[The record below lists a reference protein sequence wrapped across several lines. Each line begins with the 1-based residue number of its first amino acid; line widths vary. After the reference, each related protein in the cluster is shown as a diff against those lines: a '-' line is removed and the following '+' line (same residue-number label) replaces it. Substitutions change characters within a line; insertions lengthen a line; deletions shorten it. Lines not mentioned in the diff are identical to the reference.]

1 MRLRLPNATVAI
13 DADGALPPSLADGLA
28 DLTEPTLHQ
37 GIDAAAAPVRLLS
50 TEHGWT
56 MEVPPTGNPHLSATL
71 TSTAESDLLDFFVG
85 RLNRI
90 AFDSDPGRLHLH
102 AAAVELDGVG
112 VLLAGASGS
121 GKSTVTTEL
130 LRRGASYLTDECLT
144 ILPGSATAY
153 GYPKPITLKE
163 GSVRSLRSSGLTELD
178 SIEAAL
184 TGRSHLRA
192 SRLSSIVPY
201 SRVGI
206 IVSLR
211 FDPSVPPV
219 FAPISAAEA
228 GARLLADSLDGVRI
242 GVSAVEVIG
251 STLARSEAWEIV
263 YSDARTAADLIS
275 EIRPRLRPLHAI
287 PHWVERPRPPTAA
300 TSRIGDDAGIGTAPQ
315 VEDRSVRVVR
325 FDDGALLHDGL
336 TRSLVVLAP
345 EQVTRIEDLTPDA
358 EGETLLDL
366 APALGGPV
374 VVASFRHDSLA
385 FGLPGRPLTTP
396 PGARP
401 IDAAMVDAATEGRC
415 TGVLVDQIVRG
426 RAADAATTTDAAHR
440 RHLAGQSTCFLLERE
455 LPALVDLLVGAG
467 VAPVLLKGPVSAHDG
482 PAPSFLR
489 DFGDLDLLIPPSQ
502 IDAAVTAL
510 IDAGSERVFPSVSPD
525 FDRRFSK
532 SVTLQRRFTGD
543 WARQPPPMHELDLH
557 RTLAPGPFG
566 ELIPLD
572 ELHAWAVPVR
582 IHDRWYRSL
591 HPDHRFLHACLHV
604 ALGSP
609 VPRLHSLRELIAA
622 APRTPAGA
630 EAAVTAAKQWGIAV
644 VVRRAVS
651 LADTTYPGSVTPE
664 LRAALAAAGGRRLD
678 HLLLASY
685 HHERHLY
692 SLPAVATLPVLRSW
706 RDRRDFI
713 AAHLRSRSARDEA

>member
-1 MRLRLPNATVAI
+1 MRLRLPNATVDI
-13 DADGALPPSLADGLA
+13 DADGALPSSLVDGLA
-28 DLTEPTLHQ
+28 DLAEPCLHQ
-37 GIDAAAAPVRLLS
+37 GIDAEVTPVRLAS
-50 TEHGWT
+50 SEQGWT
-56 MEVPPTGNPHLSATL
+56 MEVPPTGNPHLSAKL
-71 TSTAESDLLDFFVG
+71 TSTSETDLLDFFVG

-90 AFDSDPGRLHLH
+90 AFDSDPSRLHLH

-112 VLLAGASGS
+112 VVLAGASGS
-121 GKSTVTTEL
+121 GKSTVTAEL

-144 ILPGSATAY
+144 ILPGSSTAY

-163 GSVRSLRSSGLTELD
+163 GSVRSLRSAGLTDLD
-178 SIEAAL
+178 SLEAAS

-192 SRLSSIVPY
+192 SRLSRIVPY
-201 SRVGI
+201 SSVGI

-219 FAPISAAEA
+219 FAPISPAEA

-242 GVSAVEVIG
+242 GASAVEVIG
-251 STLARSEAWEIV
+251 STLAKSEAWEVV

-287 PHWVERPRPPTAA
+287 PHRLERRRPTTSAA
-300 TSRIGDDAGIGTAPQ
+300 PRIGDGPNAVPLP
-315 VEDRSVRVVR
+315 EDRSVRMVR

-336 TRSLVVLAP
+336 TRSLIVLTP
-345 EQVTRIEDLTPDA
+345 EQITQIEDRTPSDGG
-358 EGETLLDL
+358 GETLHDL
-366 APALGGPV
+366 ALALGGPV
-374 VVASFRHDSLA
+374 VVAPTRDDPLA

-396 PGARP
+396 QDARR
-401 IDAAMVDAATEGRC
+401 IDAATVDAAAEGRC

-426 RAADAATTTDAAHR
+426 RETDAAVTTDAAYG
-440 RHLAGQSTCFLLERE
+440 RHLAGQSTCLLLERE
-455 LPALVDLLVGAG
+455 LPALIDLLIGAG
-467 VAPVLLKGPVSAHDG
+467 VDAVLLKGPVSAHDL
-482 PAPSFLR
+482 PAPAFLR

-502 IDAAVTAL
+502 IEAAVSTL

-525 FDRRFSK
+525 FDRRFAN
-532 SVTLQRRFTGD
+532 SVTLRRRFAGD
-543 WARQPPPMHELDLH
+543 WAGQQPPTHELDLH

-566 ELIPLD
+566 ELVPLD
-572 ELHAWAVPVR
+572 ELHARAVPVR

-630 EAAVTAAKQWGIAV
+630 AAAAAAAERWGIAV
-644 VVRRAVS
+644 VARRALS
-651 LADTTYPGSVTPE
+651 LADITFPGSFTPE
-664 LRAALAAAGGRRLD
+664 LRAALAAAGGRRRD
-678 HLLLASY
+678 DLLLASY
-685 HHERHLY
+685 HNERHLY

-706 RDRRDFI
+706 RDRRDFV
-713 AAHLRSRSARDEA
+713 AAHLRS